1 MRTLVGGNRVK
12 LDGEVI
18 STLAGGNEVSVN
30 LLQVILSTEGLELA
44 KALPGEAQSHRRLVL
59 EVGNVEENSIKVGEL
74 DVNGIGL
81 LIRAAVSFEKK
92 KKKKS
97 IFYSTIF
104 KNNNNNNKNNQNNN
118 CKKREWCWIE
128 RIQTRKRRKER
139 ERLKNGERKIIK
151 VDFFFKKDK
160 KCRIK
165 IQI

>member
-1 MRTLVGGNRVK
+1 MQTLVGRNRVK

-18 STLAGGNEVSVN
+18 STLGGGNEVSVN

-44 KALPGEAQSHRRLVL
+44 KALPGEAQGHHRLVL

-92 KKKKS
+92 KKKS

-104 KNNNNNNKNNQNNN
+104 KNNNNNNKNNN
-118 CKKREWCWIE
+118 CKRG
-128 RIQTRKRRKER
+128 
-139 ERLKNGERKIIK
+139 NG
-151 VDFFFKKDK
+151 VG
-160 KCRIK
+160 
-165 IQI
+165 

>member
-1 MRTLVGGNRVK
+1 MQTLVGWNRVK

-44 KALPGEAQSHRRLVL
+44 KALPGEAQGHHRLVL

-92 KKKKS
+92 KKKS

-104 KNNNNNNKNNQNNN
+104 KNNNNNKNNQNNN